1 MTKEKPFANDIN
13 VRYYDRNTDG
23 FIERTVGVDM
33 SSLYAPFLEYVPKG
47 GAILDAGCGSGRD
60 AKAFLDLGYT
70 VTAFDASKTMADL
83 ASSQSLP
90 ADAIRTG
97 VRRSLVLRFIA
108 PRTHGGI

>member
-47 GAILDAGCGSGRD
+47 GAILDVGA
-60 AKAFLDLGYT
+60 
-70 VTAFDASKTMADL
+70 
-83 ASSQSLP
+83 
-90 ADAIRTG
+90 
-97 VRRSLVLRFIA
+97 
-108 PRTHGGI
+108 